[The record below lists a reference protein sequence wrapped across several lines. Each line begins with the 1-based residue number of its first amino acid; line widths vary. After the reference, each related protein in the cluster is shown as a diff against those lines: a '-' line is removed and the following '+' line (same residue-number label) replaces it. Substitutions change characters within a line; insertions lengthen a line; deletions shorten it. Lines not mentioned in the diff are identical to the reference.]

1 MTLSLCA
8 VDSQYEKEFRRMQAV
23 TFVDSQNQP
32 LATFNMDVP
41 RVGDSV
47 VLNGQPGTVQAVRFF
62 LYPANNTARAVV
74 LLVPA
79 VSGEAMVQHYNS
91 LAGEK

>member
-1 MTLSLCA
+1 
-8 VDSQYEKEFRRMQAV
+8 MQLV
-23 TFVDSQNQP
+23 TFVDAQSQP

-47 VLNGQPGTVQAVRFF
+47 VLNEQAATVQAVRFF

-74 LLVPA
+74 MLVPLA
-79 VSGEAMVQHYNS
+79 SSDAMLRHYNS
-91 LAGEK
+91 LAGER